1 MADSATDRTVL
12 AIVDRIYEAV
22 ERPERW
28 PETIRDLSD
37 CIGGRRDFWDLNP
50 STRPRDLVLSQASL
64 DAGCHGSV
72 TLSRS
77 DLRELDQYAEE
88 YGELIVR
95 FLKIVFI
102 STLSSQKDIAAR
114 EAIGLRMTR
123 RYLQAFRASRP
134 RRRRGNPWA
143 ED

>member
-28 PETIRDLSD
+28 PETIRDLGNI
-37 CIGGRRDFWDLNP
+37 IGGRRDFWDSNP
-50 STRPRDLVLSQASL
+50 STLVLNRASL
-64 DAGCHGSV
+64 AGCYGSV
-72 TLSRS
+72 LLSRS
-77 DLRELDQYAEE
+77 DLRELDQCVEE

-95 FLKIVFI
+95 FLKIVFL

-114 EAIGLRMTR
+114 EAIGLLMTR
-123 RYLQAFRASRP
+123 RYLQTFRACRP
-134 RRRRGNPWA
+134 LRRRGNPWA